1 MFKIYKKVRQVPD
14 FGLWGSERNTRKVNI
29 YYRFIHYLCINVCR
43 LFDRRLPIYNLRLTV
58 YGFRLT
64 APRDLPLPTCNFG
77 SAAPRFC
84 PLSSFKRKRSGNR
97 ASGLLFFVLYNGG
110 KDLSAEP
117 LRRLPTEGDFIRL
130 RYLLIFIR
138 NGL

>member
-1 MFKIYKKVRQVPD
+1 MFKIYKKSRRRPD
-14 FGLWGSERNTRKVNI
+14 FRLFGTERSTRKVNI
-29 YYRFIHYLCINVCR
+29 HCCFIHYLCINVCR

-58 YGFRLT
+58 YGLRLT
-64 APRDLPLPTCNFG
+64 APSGLSLAVCDSG